1 MRLDCAH
8 VDYLFMNSAIL
19 SIVYQVPSRRLGNP
33 KYHRLL
39 PRLLAAN
46 PVNYG
51 RPFKM
56 NTAEVTIFLLRTFI
70 HLCFRHDSLLQF

>member
-8 VDYLFMNSAIL
+8 VDYSFMNSAIL

-56 NTAEVTIFLLRTFI
+56 NTAEVTLFFSRIFI
-70 HLCFRHDSLLQF
+70 HLCFRYDSLLQF